1 VDLLFT
7 KKYYKLAKEHLTE
20 DGILLQWAHTYS
32 ASPFMIGMIV
42 NTVQQE
48 FKQCRVFM
56 SNRGDLLILASN
68 KSIST
73 DDLSN
78 AEKTLNINK
87 KVKASLETINI
98 QSIES
103 ILIREI
109 WTPSYISD
117 NFSDFG
123 IQTIDN
129 PRLHYI
135 AGKRFFIGKSVPPTY
150 LLNSRSSA
158 YFHEYLLA
166 KKYNNWKDFPLSK
179 ESFDSLLHSIKDKIL
194 GAPMPM
200 TNALKLKGY
209 LSNPELFP
217 FSDDEKKAFRVDLIP
232 FIMDR
237 PSGKKDWDK
246 VGLEGASYR
255 SKALTLLSHVK
266 QFRNWI
272 VPYPVEGLKAILQ
285 EGISNA
291 HDAYEKN
298 WFALQAALIFLGER
312 ADKQLVKAILD
323 QTIRGN
329 DGKIILK
336 EQDKI
341 LLIIINRLMKS

>member
-1 VDLLFT
+1 
-7 KKYYKLAKEHLTE
+7 
-20 DGILLQWAHTYS
+20 
-32 ASPFMIGMIV
+32 
-42 NTVQQE
+42 
-48 FKQCRVFM
+48 
-56 SNRGDLLILASN
+56 
-68 KSIST
+68 
-73 DDLSN
+73 
-78 AEKTLNINK
+78 
-87 KVKASLETINI
+87 
-98 QSIES
+98 
-103 ILIREI
+103 
-109 WTPSYISD
+109 
-117 NFSDFG
+117 
-123 IQTIDN
+123 
-129 PRLHYI
+129 
-135 AGKRFFIGKSVPPTY
+135 
-150 LLNSRSSA
+150 
-158 YFHEYLLA
+158 
-166 KKYNNWKDFPLSK
+166 
-179 ESFDSLLHSIKDKIL
+179 
-194 GAPMPM
+194 MPM

-217 FSDDEKKAFRVDLIP
+217 LSDDEKKAFRVDLLP

-237 PSGKKDWDK
+237 PLGKNDWDK

-255 SKALTLLSHVK
+255 NKALTLLSHVK

-298 WFALQAALIFLGER
+298 WFALQTALIFLGER